1 MNERIVAI
9 GGGTG
14 LSTMLRGLKHHTENV
29 TAVVTVADDG
39 GSSGVLCENYGMLPP
54 GDVRN
59 CVNALSEVDPE
70 IGEIL
75 NFRFKS
81 GVFDGH
87 SLGNIILAAI
97 NENSPDF
104 ETAVKRFSKMAG
116 IVGRVCPV
124 TNEKVVLNAQLR
136 DGTIITGESAI
147 GMHRHEQPIERV
159 FLTPKATAVDD
170 VIRAIN
176 EADIIVMGPGSL
188 YTSIIPNLLVDGVV
202 DAIHKSRA
210 VKIYVCNIMEQE
222 GETEGYSVNDHLTAI
237 EKHSYEGIAEVV
249 LANSAEIPGEIKEKY
264 SLQYASSVR
273 LDAEEVMKHSRL
285 LVGNLAIIKDGQIR
299 HNFSRLARVIMNIGR
314 YS

>member
-39 GSSGVLCENYGMLPP
+39 GSSGILCENYGMLPP

-116 IVGRVCPV
+116 VVGRVCPV
-124 TNEKVVLNAQLR
+124 TNEKVVLNAQLK

-159 FLTPKATAVDD
+159 FLTPKASAVDT

-188 YTSIIPNLLVDGVV
+188 YTSIIPNFLVDGVV
-202 DAIHKSRA
+202 DAIHKSNA
-210 VKIYVCNIMEQE
+210 VKIYVCNLMEQE
-222 GETEGYSVNDHLTAI
+222 GETEGYSVGDHLAAI
-237 EKHSYEGIAEVV
+237 EKHSYEGIADVV
-249 LANSAEIPGEIKEKY
+249 LANSAEIPEEIKERY
-264 SLQYASSVR
+264 SLQYASRVR
-273 LDAEEVMKHSRL
+273 IDAEEVMKHSRL
-285 LVGNLAIIKDGQIR
+285 YVGNLAIIKDGQIR

>member
-39 GSSGVLCENYGMLPP
+39 GSSGILCENYGMLPP

-116 IVGRVCPV
+116 VVGKVCPV
-124 TNEKVVLNAQLR
+124 TNEKVVLNAQLK

-159 FLTPKATAVDD
+159 FLMPKASAVDT

-188 YTSIIPNLLVDGVV
+188 YTSIIPNFLVDGVV
-202 DAIHKSRA
+202 EAIHKSKA
-210 VKIYVCNIMEQE
+210 VKIYVCNLMEQE
-222 GETEGYSVNDHLTAI
+222 GETEGYSVGDHLKAI

-249 LANSAEIPGEIKEKY
+249 LANSAEIPEEIKERY
-264 SLQYASSVR
+264 SLQYASRVR
-273 LDAEEVMKHSRL
+273 IDAEEVMKHSRL
-285 LVGNLAIIKDGQIR
+285 FIGNLAIIKDGQIR